1 MEKSE
6 NAIVSGKKVE
16 EKVNKSES
24 KSEKIFRREWKITV
38 KVKKGCENQQV
49 V

>member
-24 KSEKIFRREWKITV
+24 KSEKIFRREWKI